1 MLFRSINTLS
11 FQRAL
16 ERQFKSNPAS
26 VALSDLPPSRRL
38 KAMLDIAGM
47 ESRALGND
55 YVGTEHIV
63 LSAIR
68 EEGSATAR
76 FFENAD
82 ITIEDA
88 RRIVPEIQ
96 AHSPSSVNEKASRS
110 FAKTALEN
118 FFGTPASASLP
129 SSDIG
134 RPAAQGQ
141 VRQSRS
147 ERTFLS
153 EFSRDITKIAREE
166 KDDPVVGRSKEIQR
180 IVQVLSRRP
189 DRKSVV

>member
-1 MLFRSINTLS
+1 MNGIGFSPRAQRLVAALAQDEGRKSGADQLLPEHVLLALLKSADGLGYALLRSLHINFLS

-16 ERQFKSNPAS
+16 ERQFKSYAVS
-26 VALSDLPPSRRL
+26 VALADLPPSRRL

-82 ITIEDA
+82 MTIEDA

-110 FAKTALEN
+110 FSKT
-118 FFGTPASASLP
+118 
-129 SSDIG
+129 
-134 RPAAQGQ
+134 
-141 VRQSRS
+141 
-147 ERTFLS
+147 
-153 EFSRDITKIAREE
+153 
-166 KDDPVVGRSKEIQR
+166 
-180 IVQVLSRRP
+180 
-189 DRKSVV
+189 